1 MTLVTETGGS
11 WHLDKRVPI
20 ATIGAIVIQAMAL
33 AWMVSSMNSRIE
45 ALEVYTNE
53 LKATRIR
60 ERMAVEEA
68 ATVDMRATQA
78 HLDQQLDRLEVKID
92 RVSERLGV
100 RPPVQ

>member
-20 ATIGAIVIQAMAL
+20 ATIGAIVLQAL
-33 AWMVSSMNSRIE
+33 ALGWMVSSMDSRIA

-53 LKATRIR
+53 IRGARIR

-68 ATVDMRATQA
+68 ATVNLRETQG

-100 RPPVQ
+100 RPSPQ